1 MTPTVTTVPMPT
13 ATIPL
18 AASDPKTSVETAV
31 GACRVKDGDLLSR
44 LVIGGASDAE
54 LEQLFARGSDVR
66 LRSFTFPTDEG
77 AIVSVSVGLLIQRP
91 TGAEE
96 VERTWELERSED
108 GWLFTS
114 LPDCY

>member
-1 MTPTVTTVPMPT
+1 MPT
-13 ATIPL
+13 ATTPL

-31 GACRVKDGDLLSR
+31 GACRVKDGELLSR
-44 LVIGGASDAE
+44 LVIGGAADAE
-54 LEQLFARGSDVR
+54 LEALFALGSDVQ

-77 AIVSVSVGLLIQRP
+77 DTVSVSVGLLIQRQ
-91 TGAEE
+91 TGDEE

-114 LPDCY
+114 LPDCF